1 MCINNSISLKIS
13 LRIIILAFVLSMF
26 SCQKDGVFSDVEPEI
41 PLNSGSQRLSASEIV
56 LSGDSVYRITS
67 NIDIAAGK
75 TLKIEPGA
83 LVKINDGFRISIQ
96 SGAKIICDGTE
107 TNPIVLTSSAA
118 TGGQGVFLGNT
129 YTCWGGLEIYG
140 QAGISSGS
148 VSYTRIEFAGF
159 PRSNAGLFLSR
170 VDSNTT
176 LHHIQVSHPYQAPS
190 FLFSGSTVNSK
201 YLLSLASNSSDFVFE
216 NGHTGKHQFLLAYR
230 LPLFPEIFT
239 GNTTAGFLFRN
250 TNTNPI
256 ISNASAV
263 GPDMNP
269 GTSRF
274 YFYDT
279 IFASGGQKS
288 SFAITDDSQFRIA
301 NSYGF
306 GFPMG
311 GIHINSANSALSL
324 QAGTS
329 YTISSYLQANDST
342 RTFYLN
348 RTLFPGIGPQDLEN
362 FLLNPT
368 YKNKKLYTS
377 SAFGVQNPFEQEK
390 PDFTLTSTSILA
402 KQADFT
408 HPSLSHP
415 FFSKVN
421 FIGAVGSD
429 NWYQSW
435 TNFIP
440 LQTKYNN

>member
-1 MCINNSISLKIS
+1 MTSMKIFNK
-13 LRIIILAFVLSMF
+13 IFTLALVVSTF
-26 SCQKDGVFSDVEPEI
+26 SCQKDGVFADVEPEVQ
-41 PLNSGSQRLSASEIV
+41 LNSNSQRFLSSEVI

-67 NIDIAAGK
+67 NINITAGK
-75 TLKIEPGA
+75 TLKIEPGT
-83 LVKINDGFRISIQ
+83 LVKINDGFRITVLA
-96 SGAKIICDGTE
+96 GGRIICDGTE

-129 YTCWGGLEIYG
+129 YTCWGGLEIFG
-140 QAGISSGS
+140 QAGLSSGS

-176 LHHIQVSHPYQAPS
+176 LHHIQVSYPYQTPS
-190 FLFSGSTVNSK
+190 FLFSGSNVNSK

-216 NGHTGKHQFLLAYR
+216 NGHTGKHQFLLANR

-239 GNTTAGFLFRN
+239 SNTTASFLFRN
-250 TNTNPI
+250 TNTNPL
-256 ISNASAV
+256 ISNASAI
-263 GPDMNP
+263 GPDLKA
-269 GTSRF
+269 GTSQY

-279 IFASGGQKS
+279 LSAPNGQKA
-288 SFAITDDSQFRIA
+288 SFAITDNSQFQIA

-324 QAGTS
+324 QAG
-329 YTISSYLQANDST
+329 SSFVMSTYLQANDST

-362 FLLNPT
+362 FLLNPL
-368 YKNKKLYTS
+368 YKNKQLYTS
-377 SAFGVQNPFEQEK
+377 TEFGIQDPFAQEK
-390 PDFTLTSTSILA
+390 PDFTLSPSSILSS
-402 KQADFT
+402 QANFSN
-408 HPSLSHP
+408 PLLSHP
-415 FFSKVN
+415 FFTKVN
-421 FIGAVGSD
+421 FIGAVGTE
-429 NWYQSW
+429 NWYKTW

-440 LQTKYNN
+440 LQTNYNN